1 MQKLFILYFFL
12 LMNLCISAATDVE
25 DEELVEEINK
35 AVVTILK
42 YDKNGQKT
50 K

>member
-1 MQKLFILYFFL
+1 
-12 LMNLCISAATDVE
+12 MNLCISAATDVE

-42 YDKNGQKT
+42 YDIDGKPISQASGFFCQ
-50 K
+50 